1 LHILAAKW
9 NNNADIPAS
18 ARRSCP
24 LLENLLVVV
33 IIAMALMFA
42 DRRSFA
48 RSERR
53 TKVLYILL
61 LLPASYLSLLFI
73 LQLPWF
79 NIGHLTK
86 AMYGW
91 PARQIVALLK

>member
-1 LHILAAKW
+1 M
-9 NNNADIPAS
+9 
-18 ARRSCP
+18 
-24 LLENLLVVV
+24 LENLIVV
-33 IIAMALMFA
+33 IIVALALVCA
-42 DRRSFA
+42 DARNFA

-53 TKVLYILL
+53 TKVLYFLM
-61 LLPASYLSLLFI
+61 LLPAAYLSVLFV

-91 PARQIVALLK
+91 PARQFVALLK